1 MKKPLLRILIC
12 GLIVSGLLPGQDD
25 YLKITATTSP
35 EVIRQG
41 EEGALTLKI
50 QPKAGLRI
58 SSAPE
63 FVIKLNENTNLTFS
77 KYFFTASELDF
88 ETEQEGE
95 IIYLALDKEITIPFK
110 VNGNSLIGKQ
120 QILGEVQFTAVFTDR
135 WSVKTFQRFGTGFR
149 SLRSRNPAPQR

>member
-1 MKKPLLRILIC
+1 MKKPLLWILIC
-12 GLIVSGLLPGQDD
+12 GLIGYAFLSAQED

-41 EEGALTLKI
+41 EEGVLKLRI
-50 QPKAGLRI
+50 LPKAGLRI

-63 FVIKLNENTNLTFS
+63 FVIKLNENANLTFS

-95 IIYLALDKEITIPFK
+95 IVYLALDKEITIPFK
-110 VNGNSLIGKQ
+110 VIENSLIGKQ

-135 WSVKTFQRFGTGFR
+135 WSVKTFQKFGTGFR

>member
-1 MKKPLLRILIC
+1 MVGC
-12 GLIVSGLLPGQDD
+12 GFLSAQED
-25 YLKITATTSP
+25 YLKISVTTSP

-41 EEGALTLKI
+41 DEGTLKLKI
-50 QPKAGLRI
+50 QPRAGLRI

-63 FVIKLNENTNLTFS
+63 FVIKLSENANLTFS

-95 IIYLALDKEITIPFK
+95 IVYLALEKEITIPFK
-110 VNGNSLIGKQ
+110 VNDNSLIGKQ

-135 WSVKTFQRFGTGFR
+135 WSVKTFQKFGTSFR